1 MAVWFKVAIIFWLY
15 LAVGYGVIVIGAV
28 IAHEV
33 EKLNDYYDWYI
44 SFKLD
49 LNDDEFGI
57 NFFICMIFWPF
68 VLVGCLIMLVEIG
81 LKKLLK
87 IGKR

>member
-1 MAVWFKVAIIFWLY
+1 MLLLIKFLIIFWLY
-15 LAVGYGVIVIGAV
+15 LAVGYAVVVVGQV

-33 EKLNDYYDWYI
+33 EKMDDYYDWYI

-49 LNDDEFGI
+49 FDDEFWL
-57 NFFICMIFWPF
+57 NFFLSIIFWPF
-68 VLVGCLIMLVEIG
+68 VLVGFLIMLIEVS

-87 IGKR
+87 IGKK